1 MNAKKRRVLLL
12 SGTVITGTVLI
23 FLDAP
28 LFLVLA
34 ASIAMGALM
43 LVLLSQRKPTSDGD
57 DVKTKSAERKSLFS
71 RTIAPAQSTEKIS
84 AKGVPSRGKRFHAFI
99 RNCSQYIGKIPSILK
114 RSRNQKKEMEYIDT
128 LLDLTLK
135 PELLEKEIK
144 NTAMDD
150 GALFSL
156 EGDKDEMPDIPDFEV
171 GNEPSVVEKVEFDEN
186 LDLSFGLEDE
196 ELSLGDMDSVDV
208 EGGSAPDENLAE
220 GVLPPDEDMDFDF
233 EIEEGF
239 PQIQEIDKAELDV
252 PETPFEDLDSL
263 SELTEIDLGEE
274 EIALDNIDL
283 DTLEIEDSGA
293 EEDED
298 LNQIDEDLR
307 VYQEDAKPESSMDAS
322 VPDAPGEQVSFDFGR
337 GDDSEIMDLLRAE
350 TKGQTATQDDSI
362 LRDMKGVQVDSEEL
376 VGELEEVVNIL
387 DQKRGKYAKS

>member
-114 RSRNQKKEMEYIDT
+114 RSRNQEKEMEYIDT

>member
-114 RSRNQKKEMEYIDT
+114 RSRNQEKEMEYIDT

-186 LDLSFGLEDE
+186 LDLSFGPEDE

-208 EGGSAPDENLAE
+208 EGESAPDENLAE

>member
-12 SGTVITGTVLI
+12 SGTVMTGTVLI

-28 LFLVLA
+28 LFLVLT

-57 DVKTKSAERKSLFS
+57 DAKTKSAEQKSLFS
-71 RTIAPAQSTEKIS
+71 RKIAPAQSTEKIS
-84 AKGVPSRGKRFHAFI
+84 AMGVPSRGKRFHAFI

-114 RSRNQKKEMEYIDT
+114 RSRNQEKEMEYIDT

-135 PELLEKEIK
+135 PESLEKEIK
-144 NTAMDD
+144 KTAMDD

-156 EGDKDEMPDIPDFEV
+156 EVGKDEIPDIPDFEV
-171 GNEPSVVEKVEFDEN
+171 GNEPPVVEKVEFDEN
-186 LDLSFGLEDE
+186 LDLSFGPEDE

-208 EGGSAPDENLAE
+208 EGGSAPDEDLAG
-220 GVLPPDEDMDFDF
+220 GVLPPDEDNDFDF

-252 PETPFEDLDSL
+252 PETPFEALDSI

-298 LNQIDEDLR
+298 LDQIDEE
-307 VYQEDAKPESSMDAS
+307 YAKPESSMDGS
-322 VPDAPGEQVSFDFGR
+322 VPDVSREQVSFDFGR

-350 TKGQTATQDDSI
+350 TKGQTTTQDDSI
-362 LRDMKGVQVDSEEL
+362 LRDMKGVQVDSQDL

>member
-114 RSRNQKKEMEYIDT
+114 RSRNQEKEMEYIDT

-156 EGDKDEMPDIPDFEV
+156 EGGKDEMPDIPDFEV
-171 GNEPSVVEKVEFDEN
+171 GNEPPVVEKVEFDEN

-208 EGGSAPDENLAE
+208 EGGSSPDEDLAG